1 METSAKSST
10 NVTELFVA
18 IAKKLPKTEAPV
30 VADQSNLTLQSAV
43 ADSDEKKKKKCC

>member
-18 IAKKLPKTEAPV
+18 IAKKLPKTETPV
-30 VADQSNLTLQSAV
+30 SPNEQPGLILNPDGVT
-43 ADSDEKKKKKCC
+43 EPPKKKCC